1 MSAQPLAIKAVAY
14 VVNKDKFVVFTYTN
28 FFEAGVQLPVGTV
41 EESKQ
46 TSRAIPQNKK

>member
-1 MSAQPLAIKAVAY
+1 MSAQPTEIKAVAY
-14 VVNKDKFVVFTYTN
+14 VVNKDEFVVFTYTN
-28 FFEAGVQLPVGTV
+28 FFEAGVQLLIGTV